1 MQKFKLLYNNSV
13 KLEELRTN
21 KREQPYLKKL
31 NSMKPTINNKENQKF
46 KLEDKLSFLDKFM
59 SQLLLKLH
67 SSLEF
72 VVLTNSILKLQES

>member
-46 KLEDKLSFLDKFM
+46 KLEDKLSFLGKFM

>member
-31 NSMKPTINNKENQKF
+31 NNMKPTINNKENQKF